1 MATNEETTT
10 IDLQNDVTLNG
21 IKYSAGTGVK
31 VPKASAEDLKRM
43 DEDYQQ
49 YERNLLVRRTSNV
62 DGGTFSVG
70 NGAE

>member
-21 IKYSAGTGVK
+21 IKYLAGKGVK
-31 VPKASAEDLKRM
+31 VPKASAEDIKRI

-49 YERNLLVRRTSNV
+49 YERNLLVKRTSNV
-62 DGGTFSVG
+62 DSGTFSVG

>member
-21 IKYSAGTGVK
+21 IKYLAGTGVK
-31 VPKASAEDLKRM
+31 VPKASAEDIKRI